1 MSIKSKYITPKFKKK
16 YNPKVG
22 LLALSTDLT
31 IEKDFNSVCNKL
43 PLDVFVNRIHNEN
56 PLTKENLLKMYDQI
70 KTITEKILPGEKID
84 TVAYGC
90 TSGTIAIGEDR
101 VKEKIQLAK
110 PNCYVTTPITSAIK
124 AFKLMNIKK
133 IAVFT
138 PYPES
143 VNKTIYEYFSNKNI
157 EVFSFSTF
165 NLNLD
170 SDIANIDQQYLSET
184 LIKLDISKADALFIS
199 CTALPALEIID
210 EVEKKINKPVLSSN
224 QTLIWDTIRSVGYKL
239 SIEGYGKLLRN

>member
-1 MSIKSKYITPKFKKK
+1 MSIKPKHIIPKFKKK

-43 PLDVFVNRIHNEN
+43 PLDIFVNRIHNEN
-56 PLTKENLLKMYDQI
+56 PLTKENLLKMHDQLEA
-70 KTITEKILPGEKID
+70 ITEKILPGEKID

-90 TSGTIAIGEDR
+90 TSGTIAIGEDSI
-101 VKEKIQLAK
+101 KEKIQLAK

-143 VNKTIYEYFSNKNI
+143 VNKTIYEYFSKKNI
-157 EVFSFSTF
+157 DVLSFATF
-165 NLNLD
+165 NLDLD
-170 SDIANIDQQYLSET
+170 VDIANIDPKYLSET
-184 LIKLDISKADALFIS
+184 LIKLDTSKTDALFIS
-199 CTALPALEIID
+199 CTALPALEILD

-224 QTLIWDTIRSVGYKL
+224 QTLIWDTIRSVRYKFP
-239 SIEGYGKLLRN
+239 IEGYGKLLRN